1 MGITSPAFLILLV
14 FTILLHMYNNHIDG
28 EIDEMMKKQRIL
40 RIKREKLEREGKVD
54 MSYFQPATTEEEDTI
69 EDTNDNDDDQHHH
82 HELSNTT
89 QATLPTTDTTQS

>member
-54 MSYFQPATTEEEDTI
+54 MSYFQPATAIQEEEQEDTI
-69 EDTNDNDDDQHHH
+69 EDTHEKE
-82 HELSNTT
+82 ELSNTATDDT
-89 QATLPTTDTTQS
+89 QDTIPTDTKN